1 MEPATGSEVAT
12 TDRYHWRVL
21 SVTGMGMTAAFLGMS
36 MVPVA
41 LPTMVA
47 DLQAGPLQS
56 DWFLLAYQ
64 LVTAMLMMPF
74 SQVSD
79 QLGRRRMYIAG
90 LALISVTTLAIALVP
105 DPSWIVGLRA
115 VQGIGA
121 AAVIVNTTALLADAF
136 PPRLVSVGIG
146 WNVTIMS
153 ASVALGPFLGGL
165 LTQTLGWQSVFW
177 VIVPIAG
184 AGSFWAAHVLRTA
197 WERPPGGVRFDT
209 LGTLASAIALGG
221 LVLAVNSAGASGWS
235 DPLVLVLLGACVL
248 SAVLFVVVETRVK
261 APLLDFSLVLVRFRG
276 SAYLSTALVTVA
288 QGGVALIVSLY
299 LQSVIGL
306 SAAQAGL
313 HLTAQAAGNVACSAF
328 AGRLATR
335 LPTRWLASAGLS
347 IVLLA
352 LAALALAFTFEVSGF
367 GLVVVLFFLGL
378 GAAFYTTPNAAA
390 INAGVPAHRRGMAN
404 GLRVMIDNSAMMIS
418 NAVVLVLV
426 TSSLPLALKTAAV
439 AGDTAA
445 FSAEQTADFAT
456 AFPMTLWILIVP
468 AAVSLVVSL
477 LRGPDPVLST
487 EVDDPALQPGPVDEI
502 RATDRDVTA
511 VEVRS

>member
-1 MEPATGSEVAT
+1 MEPVTAT
-12 TDRYHWRVL
+12 TATKPQDDRYHWRVL

-41 LPTMVA
+41 LPAMVS

-79 QLGRRRMYIAG
+79 QLGRRRMYIVG

-105 DPSWIVGLRA
+105 DPSWIIGLRA
-115 VQGIGA
+115 LQGIGA

-153 ASVALGPFLGGL
+153 ASVALGPFLGGV
-165 LTQTLGWQSVFW
+165 LTEWFGWQAVFW

-209 LGTLASAIALGG
+209 LGTLASAVALGG
-221 LVLAVNSAGASGWS
+221 LVLAVNSAGGSGWS
-235 DPLVLVLLGACVL
+235 DPLVLSLLAGCIVA
-248 SAVLFVVVETRVK
+248 AGLFVVIETKVK
-261 APLLDFSLVLVRFRG
+261 APLLDFALVLVRFRG

-288 QGGVALIVSLY
+288 QGGVALLVSLY
-299 LQSVIGL
+299 LQSVVGL

-313 HLTAQAAGNVACSAF
+313 HLTAQAAGNVVSSVF

-335 LPTRWLASAGLS
+335 LPTRWLASAGLAV
-347 IVLLA
+347 IVLGLVSLA
-352 LAALALAFTFEVSGF
+352 IAFSSGVSGP
-367 GLVVVLFFLGL
+367 GLVAVLFVLGI
-378 GAAFYTTPNAAA
+378 GGGFYTTPNAAA
-390 INAGVPAHRRGMAN
+390 INAGVPAQRRGMAN

-418 NAVVLVLV
+418 NAVVLVLI
-426 TSSLPLALKTAAV
+426 TSSIPLALKTEAV
-439 AGDTAA
+439 SGDTGG
-445 FSAEQTADFAT
+445 FSPQQTADFAE
-456 AFPMTLWILIVP
+456 AFPMTLWILAVP
-468 AAVSLVVSL
+468 AAISLVVSL
-477 LRGPDPVLST
+477 LRGPDPVLSAQ
-487 EVDDPALQPGPVDEI
+487 VDDPAAP
-502 RATDRDVTA
+502 RTVTGA
-511 VEVRS
+511 RS